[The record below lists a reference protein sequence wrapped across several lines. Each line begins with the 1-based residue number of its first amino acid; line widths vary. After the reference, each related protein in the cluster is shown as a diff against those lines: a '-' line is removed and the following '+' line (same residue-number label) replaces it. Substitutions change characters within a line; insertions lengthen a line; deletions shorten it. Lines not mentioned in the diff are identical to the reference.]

1 MDPDKVLNEE
11 ERKKYTHPKKRPR
24 LQNSRTSGPE
34 ASTSQSIIEPEPQ
47 ETDEPELIIDE
58 VEHEVAKVEAPL
70 EPLAIP
76 LCQASWYI
84 CQYIL

>member
-24 LQNSRTSGPE
+24 LQNSRTSVTE

-58 VEHEVAKVEAPL
+58 VDSSLH
-70 EPLAIP
+70 
-76 LCQASWYI
+76 
-84 CQYIL
+84 ILPAMSIGISNFQELFRN